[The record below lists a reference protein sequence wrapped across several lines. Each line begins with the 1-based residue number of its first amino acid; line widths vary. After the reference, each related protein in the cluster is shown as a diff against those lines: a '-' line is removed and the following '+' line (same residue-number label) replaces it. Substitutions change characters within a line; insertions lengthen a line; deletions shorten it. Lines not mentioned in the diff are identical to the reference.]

1 MGEGQCGSRT
11 TARAT
16 LYGYPEEAFHDM
28 GASNDKK
35 TPVASHDRFEN
46 RASSSS
52 LEALVPDAVTHTK
65 ARNRALHRVRGW
77 LISHSAGGRDSSG
90 IFLSQRAPRLS
101 DECSQHARDH
111 RSTPIQNNFP
121 VPTHTHTW
129 DEFGRIL
136 APPDCPT
143 RPVILSHTPHHAP
156 RSILA
161 VIWFRETA
169 AGNFLAGG
177 ATFDE
182 LGRHGNLSRR
192 GARGARWA
200 AGGFGIPV
208 SPFQWKAQ
216 YKMEERRRPDLLGGV

>member
-1 MGEGQCGSRT
+1 MIWGLRTTKRHPSPLMTGSRIEHPRPPSGPR
-11 TARAT
+11 ARCCHT
-16 LYGYPEEAFHDM
+16 HKGSESRP
-28 GASNDKK
+28 
-35 TPVASHDRFEN
+35 
-46 RASSSS
+46 ASSPWVADLTQ
-52 LEALVPDAVTHTK
+52 LEVVT
-65 ARNRALHRVRGW
+65 APAYSCL
-77 LISHSAGGRDSSG
+77 SEPRD
-90 IFLSQRAPRLS
+90 S

-200 AGGFGIPV
+200 AGGFGNPV

-216 YKMEERRRPDLLGGV
+216 YKMEEWRRPDLLGGV